1 MRPPAAN
8 GCYTAVMRR
17 LLVTA
22 LLLAVPAALGATVI
36 IPIEFRELV
45 TTTPIIVHGR
55 VTDVRAAYVDGRR
68 SVDTFVTVAAD
79 EYLKGDLGEY
89 VTFRVPG
96 GELGRY
102 RTIFVGAPAFR
113 VGEEVVLFLKTSGGV
128 PFVAGLNQG
137 AYRVVEDGP
146 TRQRMVTSPVVMSRD
161 GVDSERIVRGSAAR
175 RPMPFEAFRDVVRG
189 VIAKGA
195 VK

>member
-1 MRPPAAN
+1 
-8 GCYTAVMRR
+8 MRR
-17 LLVTA
+17 LLIVAA
-22 LLLAVPAALGATVI
+22 LLLAAPAGLRATVV

-45 TTTPIIVHGR
+45 TTTPIIVHGH
-55 VTDVRAAYVDGRR
+55 VTDVRAAFVDGRR

-79 EYLKGDLGEY
+79 EYLKGDLGDY

-102 RTIFVGAPAFR
+102 RTIFLGAPEFR
-113 VGEEVVLFLKTSGGV
+113 VGEEVVLFLKTLPGQA

-137 AYRVVEDGP
+137 AYRIVENAQ

-161 GVDSERIVRGSAAR
+161 GVESEPVVRGAAAR
-175 RPMPFEAFRDVVRG
+175 RPIAYEAFRDIVRG
-189 VIAKGA
+189 VLAKGA
-195 VK
+195 AK